1 MAKQMVSKEKH
12 SKPSSTLLAML
23 GFTAGAMFY
32 LMIR

>member
-12 SKPSSTLLAML
+12 SKRSSTLLAIL
-23 GFTAGAMFY
+23 GFTAGVLFY

>member
-12 SKPSSTLLAML
+12 SKPSSTFLAIL
-23 GFTAGAMFY
+23 GFTAGVIFY